1 MSDRRVLL
9 PENVWCFDGTFE
21 CAALAVE
28 RAGGNPPLIV
38 IEAGNTSEETLV
50 GQARSAQVDSELIIF
65 PSRLGSLGR
74 AAMADFAR
82 QLTAQ
87 HDPGLVMAILEEIE
101 RASRNFVITGKPGS
115 LKRPNPKL
123 WQHLLG
129 FLPSRTALG
138 ELDGSVRIIGPKGLP
153 DDTRR
158 EYALPNMVLHST
170 APQANAEACRRVLSE
185 FSQAAS
191 AAQHITHPRL
201 TETQAEWWGPRDAV
215 EIVAVPADI
224 SPITASVK
232 HRARTC
238 SWCGLSTV
246 TPVCG
251 FCRADGEAPRSTSRP
266 KPEGQYA

>member
-115 LKRPNPKL
+115 LKRPNPNL
-123 WQHLLG
+123 WQHLIG
-129 FLPSRTALG
+129 FLPSRIALG
-138 ELDGSVRIIGPKGLP
+138 ELGGSVRIVGPKGLP
-153 DDTRR
+153 DDARSG
-158 EYALPNMVLHST
+158 YAVPNMVLHST
-170 APQANAEACRRVLSE
+170 APQENAEACRTALNE

-191 AAQHITHPRL
+191 AVQHIAHPRL

-224 SPITASVK
+224 SPIIASVK
-232 HRARTC
+232 NRARTC

>member
-9 PENVWCFDGTFE
+9 PENVWCFDGSFE

-28 RAGGNPPLIV
+28 RAGNNPPLVV
-38 IEAGNTSEETLV
+38 IEAGNTREETLV
-50 GQARSAQVDSELIIF
+50 GQARSARVDSELIVF
-65 PSRLGSLGR
+65 HSHLGPLGR

-101 RASRNFVITGKPGS
+101 KASRNFVITGKPGS
-115 LKRPNPKL
+115 LSRPNPKL
-123 WQHLLG
+123 WQHLIG

-138 ELDGSVRIIGPKGLP
+138 ELDGSVRIVGPKGIP
-153 DDTRR
+153 DDARSR
-158 EYALPNMVLHST
+158 YALLNMALHST
-170 APQANAEACRRVLSE
+170 APQENAEACRRVLSE

-191 AAQHITHPRL
+191 AVQHTAHPRL
-201 TETQAEWWGPRDAV
+201 TEAQAEWWGPRDAI

-224 SPITASVK
+224 SPIITSVK
-232 HRARTC
+232 NRAHTC
-238 SWCGLSTV
+238 SWCGLPTV

-251 FCRADGEAPRSTSRP
+251 FCRADGEATRTNQRP
-266 KPEGQYA
+266 TPEGQYA